1 LKIPANG
8 FITNGICTRDLG
20 NICSLD
26 CKIGYNLRGSRIR
39 ECVVDKS
46 LPENETRLSA
56 YWSGI
61 PTECESTMII
71 SLWNTIK
78 ILINYLVKKCD
89 SLFQN
94 INVNLH
100 CSTENL
106 EYGTI
111 CYQKCPI
118 GYKMIGSN
126 LRICTAIQ
134 KWSGLAA
141 KCIYTSSNFEYFQ
154 LIYILTR
161 GFFLIFRLFW
171 IC

>member
-1 LKIPANG
+1 MKIPANG

-71 SLWNTIK
+71 SL
-78 ILINYLVKKCD
+78 
-89 SLFQN
+89 
-94 INVNLH
+94 
-100 CSTENL
+100 
-106 EYGTI
+106 
-111 CYQKCPI
+111 
-118 GYKMIGSN
+118 
-126 LRICTAIQ
+126 
-134 KWSGLAA
+134 
-141 KCIYTSSNFEYFQ
+141 
-154 LIYILTR
+154 
-161 GFFLIFRLFW
+161 
-171 IC
+171 